1 MNQVNFKKYAFLILS
16 ILFFLFYSCGE
27 NPNQSRLTNYKE
39 GEIIVKFKSYKNISS
54 ESIVQSKVNSS
65 VIEKLNDRGLIKV
78 KLPEGIDL
86 TEAIKI
92 FSKEPDIEYAEPNYK
107 VKICSIPND
116 SYFNNLWAFYNHG
129 QTVKGIS
136 GTIDADIDA
145 TEAWDIIKD
154 SSVIVGVIDTGVDL
168 DHPDLKGN
176 LIDGYDFI
184 DNDNIP
190 EDLNGHG
197 THVAG
202 IIGAVGNNSV
212 GVVGVSW
219 SIKIMPLK
227 VLDSNGE
234 GYISDIIRAIEF
246 AKKNNIRIIN
256 MSFSG
261 PDYSRPLYDEI
272 KSYPDTLFIV
282 ASGNSSA
289 NIDLFPEYPAGYNLN
304 NIISVSSSNQNDQLS
319 DFSNFGE
326 MSVDVLAPGEN
337 ILSAIPSFVTGI
349 AYDGNYKLVYITF
362 GLEVV
367 KGFNIRKML
376 LNRIL
381 TFLNISTSDK
391 ILVVDDDGGLSFES
405 YYTQLLDSLGFSY
418 DILTVNPNDNGPDY
432 NVMNNYKCV
441 IWFTANTY
449 KNTLT
454 TSDQMNIQNYL
465 FNNGKL
471 FITGQDIGFDIGTSD
486 FYKNILHSFYVT
498 DDANGSF
505 YTGLDIMNGV
515 YIDTDYLP
523 MDNESYTRFIDAI
536 RPNGSIPIFYIIY
549 YDAYQYFK
557 GTSMS
562 APIVS
567 GVSALLWT
575 YYDYF
580 SSEQI
585 KGTILLTVDKKPSFQ
600 GKVLTGGRV
609 NLFNAITSLIAP
621 SGLSAILTDDNNVQI
636 TWSDNSSFE
645 DGFYI
650 ERKESSGRYKVLATL
665 GSGIENYMDRD
676 ISKGKTYTY
685 RVRAYNS
692 VGYSR
697 YTNEVSI
704 TIPGKSNGGN
714 GGGGCS
720 INTNNKNNDYID
732 IIIMMFP
739 ILILIIYKYAFLRD

>member
-16 ILFFLFYSCGE
+16 ILLLVFYSCGE
-27 NPNQSRLTNYKE
+27 NPNQNRLTEYKE
-39 GEIIVKFKSYKNISS
+39 GEIIVKFKSYKNISL
-54 ESIVQSKVNSS
+54 ESVIQNKVSSS
-65 VIEKLNDRGLIKV
+65 VIEKLNDKGLIKV
-78 KLPEGIDL
+78 KLPEGMDV

-92 FSKEPDIEYAEPNYK
+92 FSKETDVEYAEPNYK

-116 SYFNNLWAFYNHG
+116 AYFNDLWALNNIG
-129 QTVKGIS
+129 QNINGIS
-136 GTIDADIDA
+136 GTVDADIDA
-145 TEAWDIIKD
+145 IEAWDIIKD
-154 SSVIVGVIDTGVDL
+154 SNVIVGVIDTGVDL

-176 LIDGYDFI
+176 LVDGYDFI
-184 DNDNIP
+184 DNDNVP

-202 IIGAVGNNSV
+202 IIGAIGNNSI
-212 GVVGVSW
+212 GVTGVNW

-246 AKKNNIRIIN
+246 AKKNNVRIIN

-272 KSYPDTLFIV
+272 KSYPDILFIV

-289 NIDLFPEYPAGYNLN
+289 NIDFFPEYPAGFNLN

-319 DFSNFGE
+319 DFSNYGE
-326 MSVDVLAPGEN
+326 LSVDVSAPGEN

-362 GLEVV
+362 GLEIV
-367 KGFNIRKML
+367 KGFNARKIL
-376 LNRIL
+376 LDRVL
-381 TFLNISTSDK
+381 AFLNIGASDK
-391 ILVVDDDGGLSFES
+391 ILVVDDDGSKSFEI
-405 YYTQLLDSLGFSY
+405 YYTQLLDSMGFNY
-418 DILTVNPNDNGPDY
+418 DIFTVNLDDNGPDY
-432 NVMNNYKCV
+432 SVMNNYKCI
-441 IWFTANTY
+441 IWFTGNTY

-454 TSDQMNIQNYL
+454 SFDQVNIQNFL
-465 FNNGKL
+465 LNNGRL
-471 FITGQDIGFDIGTSD
+471 FIIGQDIGYDIGSSD
-486 FYKNILHSFYVT
+486 FYKNILHSFYIT

-505 YTGLDIMNGV
+505 YTGLNIMDG
-515 YIDTDYLP
+515 IHLDTNYLP

-536 RPNGSIPIFYIIY
+536 SPNGSIPIFYISY
-549 YDAYQYFK
+549 DDAYQFLK

-567 GVSALLWT
+567 GISALLWT

-600 GKVLTGGRV
+600 GKVLTGGRA
-609 NLFNAITSLIAP
+609 NLYNAITSLIAP
-621 SGLSAILTDDNNVQI
+621 SGLYAKLTDDNNVQI

-650 ERKESSGRYKVLATL
+650 ERKESNGKYKVLATVTS
-665 GSGIENYMDRD
+665 GSNIYIDKNVL
-676 ISKGKTYTY
+676 KGKTYTY
-685 RVRAYNS
+685 RVKAYNS

-697 YTNEVSI
+697 YSNEVSI
-704 TIPGKSNGGN
+704 TIPGKPSGG

-720 INTNNKNNDYID
+720 INTNNNSTEYAD
-732 IIIMMFP
+732 IIFMMLP
-739 ILILIIYKYAFLRD
+739 ILFFIIRRYFIIN